1 MNPKINAKDIPLLL
15 KNKSEEAAVIK
26 PTLSKALQEIYDF
39 FELEKSTI
47 GRLRR
52 NESLANFLV
61 EIIKDSDILIKMSY
75 LNQEQRQYILSQFN
89 SAERYWLEQLFPRW
103 LNQLDGKSH
112 IWLEE
117 IKSGQFVKMD
127 HVVMNQVTKE
137 LLARNVSCACRFICD
152 LSMATDLIASDNQYY
167 ICIQLTSSQ
176 SDATLENKVERWS
189 RTLDYWYIGR
199 GLFVR
204 YSQGIPS
211 LFAAIAQ
218 KIIVYMD
225 DRPEPMRE
233 EIVVS

>member
-1 MNPKINAKDIPLLL
+1 MNTRINAKDIPSLL
-15 KNKSEEAAVIK
+15 KTKSEEATLVK
-26 PTLSKALQEIYDF
+26 PTLSKALQQIYDY
-39 FELEKSTI
+39 FELEKSTLV
-47 GRLRR
+47 RLRR

-61 EIIKDSDILIKMSY
+61 EIIKDSDLIIKMSY
-75 LNQEQRQYILSQFN
+75 LNQEQKQYLLNQLSG
-89 SAERYWLEQLFPRW
+89 AERYWIEQLFPLW
-103 LNQLDGKSH
+103 LGQLDGKSH
-112 IWLEE
+112 IWLEK

-127 HVVMNQVTKE
+127 HGVMNQVIKE

-176 SDATLENKVERWS
+176 SEATLENKVERWS
-189 RTLDYWYIGR
+189 RTLDYWYIRR

-211 LFAAIAQ
+211 IFAAIAQ
-218 KIIVYMD
+218 KIIIYMD
-225 DRPEPMRE
+225 ERPEPMRE

>member
-1 MNPKINAKDIPLLL
+1 VSLPNSKIR
-15 KNKSEEAAVIK
+15 V
-26 PTLSKALQEIYDF
+26 
-39 FELEKSTI
+39 
-47 GRLRR
+47 
-52 NESLANFLV
+52 NF
-61 EIIKDSDILIKMSY
+61 SDLI
-75 LNQEQRQYILSQFN
+75 
-89 SAERYWLEQLFPRW
+89 LFPRW

-127 HVVMNQVTKE
+127 HIVMNQVTKE
-137 LLARNVSCACRFICD
+137 LSSRHVSSASRFICD

-176 SDATLENKVERWS
+176 SEATLENKVERWS